1 MSLPSWKMPRPSEM
15 MTRSWEREEPEP
27 PPRCCRN
34 MAVARDSREI
44 TLVLFWSNLDKQGFG
59 YGYGSELDPDLEK
72 GRMRPDIKIKIS
84 LKSKLVESGAV
95 KYDPYS
101 VLS

>member
-1 MSLPSWKMPRPSEM
+1 M

-34 MAVARDSREI
+34 MAEARDSREI

-95 KYDPYS
+95 KYNPNS